1 MEIDW
6 ESNEQPSAQ
15 VNKFVRAGT
24 HEFKIV
30 EAIDGVS
37 KNNNKMVTLRMRA
50 ISGPDAGLH
59 VKDFFVYGHS
69 QENIKMAHHI
79 KAQQLLRQLASAVGI
94 ERKFDTAE
102 LVAICIGKQVKATVF
117 LQPSDDYINTRVRS
131 FSKSDNDA
139 DLGDASA
146 PDCPF

>member
-6 ESNEQPSAQ
+6 DSQDQASAP

-30 EAIDGVS
+30 SAEETNSRNGHPML
-37 KNNNKMVTLRMRA
+37 KLRLRA
-50 ISGPDAGLH
+50 VSGPDAGLH
-59 VKDFFVYGHS
+59 VMEYLNVGHPNPS
-69 QENIKMAHHI
+69 VQNMA
-79 KAQQLLRQLASAVGI
+79 KQKLRQLASAVGI

-102 LVAICIGKQVKATVF
+102 LVGKQARATVY
-117 LQPSDDYINTRVRS
+117 LDDSGEYINTRVRS
-131 FSKSDNDA
+131 FSKSEIST
-139 DLGDASA
+139 DLGDAAA

>member
-1 MEIDW
+1 MEIEW
-6 ESNEQPSAQ
+6 ESTEQPSAQ

-30 EAIDGVS
+30 SAEETTSRAGHAML
-37 KNNNKMVTLRMRA
+37 KLRIRA
-50 ISGPDAGLH
+50 ASGPDAGLH
-59 VKDFFVYGHS
+59 VMEFLNVGHPN
-69 QENIKMAHHI
+69 QNVQNMA
-79 KAQQLLRQLASAVGI
+79 KQKLRQLAAAVGI

-102 LVAICIGKQVKATVF
+102 LVGKQVKATVY
-117 LQPSDDYINTRVRS
+117 LDDSGEYINTRVRS

-139 DLGDASA
+139 DLGDAAA